1 MNNNYELLEKD
12 VRKTL
17 SDSQTK
23 LYIKAEN
30 DIFII
35 KVDNGIFDDNI
46 KKCDYLAY
54 REKEVSHFIELK
66 GVKIDKAYIQIIE
79 TIKNISDNNKLKHL
93 IDTKKV
99 KAYIVSKEKNKIP
112 QGIENKSRKLAR
124 LLFAK
129 SKIKPQ
135 NMFELIK
142 YVLVVSDNDKRQ
154 SNGNRIICSSKKPLI
169 L

>member
-1 MNNNYELLEKD
+1 MNDNYELLKKN

-17 SDSQTK
+17 SDAQTK

-30 DIFII
+30 DISII
-35 KVDNGIFDDNI
+35 KVDNGIFNDNV
-46 KKCDYLAY
+46 KKCDYLVY
-54 REKEVSHFIELK
+54 REKEVSNFIELK

-93 IDTKKV
+93 IDTNKV

-112 QGIENKSRKLAR
+112 NGIENKSKQLAKI
-124 LLFAK
+124 LFAK
-129 SKIKPQ
+129 SKIKPK
-135 NMFELIK
+135 NMFELIN

>member
-1 MNNNYELLEKD
+1 MNDNYELLKKN

-17 SDSQTK
+17 SDAQTK

-30 DIFII
+30 DISII
-35 KVDNGIFDDNI
+35 KVDNGIFNDNV

-54 REKEVSHFIELK
+54 REKEVSNFIELK

-79 TIKNISDNNKLKHL
+79 TIKNISYNNKLKHL
-93 IDTKKV
+93 IDTNKV

-112 QGIENKSRKLAR
+112 NGIENKSKQLAKI
-124 LLFAK
+124 LFAK
-129 SKIKPQ
+129 SKIKPK
-135 NMFELIK
+135 NMFELIN

>member
-1 MNNNYELLEKD
+1 MNDNYELLKKN

-17 SDSQTK
+17 SDAQTK

-30 DIFII
+30 DISII
-35 KVDNGIFDDNI
+35 KVDNGIFNDNV

-54 REKEVSHFIELK
+54 REKEVSNFIELK

-93 IDTKKV
+93 IDTNKV

-112 QGIENKSRKLAR
+112 NGIENKSKQLAKI
-124 LLFAK
+124 LFAK

-135 NMFELIK
+135 NMFELIN

>member
-1 MNNNYELLEKD
+1 MNDNYELLKKN

-17 SDSQTK
+17 SDAQTK

-30 DIFII
+30 DISII
-35 KVDNGIFDDNI
+35 KVDNGIFNDNV

-54 REKEVSHFIELK
+54 REKEVSNLIELK

-93 IDTKKV
+93 IDTNKV

-112 QGIENKSRKLAR
+112 NGIENKSKQLAKI
-124 LLFAK
+124 LFAK
-129 SKIKPQ
+129 SKIKPK
-135 NMFELIK
+135 NMFELIN

>member
-1 MNNNYELLEKD
+1 MNDNYELLKKD

-17 SDSQTK
+17 SDAQTK

-30 DIFII
+30 DISII
-35 KVDNGIFDDNI
+35 KVDNGIFNDNV

-54 REKEVSHFIELK
+54 REKEVSNFIELK

-93 IDTKKV
+93 IDTNKV

-112 QGIENKSRKLAR
+112 NGIENKSKQLAKI
-124 LLFAK
+124 LFAK
-129 SKIKPQ
+129 SKIKPK
-135 NMFELIK
+135 NMFELIN

>member
-1 MNNNYELLEKD
+1 MNNNYELLKKD
-12 VRKTL
+12 DRKTL
-17 SDSQTK
+17 SDAQTK

-30 DIFII
+30 DILII
-35 KVDNGIFDDNI
+35 KVDNGIFNDNV

-54 REKEVSHFIELK
+54 REKEVSNFIELK
-66 GVKIDKAYIQIIE
+66 GSKIDKAYIQIIE
-79 TIKNISDNNKLKHL
+79 TIKNISNNDKLKHL
-93 IDTKKV
+93 INIKEL

-112 QGIENKSRKLAR
+112 QGIENKSKELAKI
-124 LLFAK
+124 LYTK

-135 NMFELIK
+135 DMFQLIN
-142 YVLVVSDNDKRQ
+142 YVLVVSDKDKRQ

>member
-1 MNNNYELLEKD
+1 MNNNYELLKKD
-12 VRKTL
+12 DRKTL

-35 KVDNGIFDDNI
+35 KVDNGIFNDNI

-54 REKEVSHFIELK
+54 REKEVSNFIELK

-99 KAYIVSKEKNKIP
+99 KTYIVSKEKNKIP
-112 QGIENKSRKLAR
+112 QGIENKSRKLAKI
-124 LLFAK
+124 LFTN

-135 NMFELIK
+135 NMFELIN

>member
-142 YVLVVSDNDKRQ
+142 YVLVVSDKDKRQ

>member
-1 MNNNYELLEKD
+1 MNDNYELLKKN

-17 SDSQTK
+17 SDAQTK

-30 DIFII
+30 DISII
-35 KVDNGIFDDNI
+35 KVDNGIFNDNV

-54 REKEVSHFIELK
+54 REKEVSNFIELK

-93 IDTKKV
+93 IDTNKV

-112 QGIENKSRKLAR
+112 NGIKNKSKQLAKI
-124 LLFAK
+124 LFAK
-129 SKIKPQ
+129 SKIKPK
-135 NMFELIK
+135 NMFELIN

>member
-1 MNNNYELLEKD
+1 MNDNYELLKKN

-17 SDSQTK
+17 SDAQTK

-35 KVDNGIFDDNI
+35 KVDNGIFNDNI

-54 REKEVSHFIELK
+54 REKEVSDFIELK

-112 QGIENKSRKLAR
+112 QGIENKSKELAKI
-124 LLFAK
+124 LFAK
-129 SKIKPQ
+129 SKIKPK
-135 NMFELIK
+135 NMFELIN

>member
-1 MNNNYELLEKD
+1 MNDNYELLKKN

-17 SDSQTK
+17 SDAQTK

-30 DIFII
+30 DISII
-35 KVDNGIFDDNI
+35 KVDNGIFNDNV

-54 REKEVSHFIELK
+54 REKEVSNFIELK

-93 IDTKKV
+93 IDTNKV

-112 QGIENKSRKLAR
+112 NGIENKSKQIAKI
-124 LLFAK
+124 LFAK
-129 SKIKPQ
+129 SKIKPK
-135 NMFELIK
+135 NMFELIN

>member
-1 MNNNYELLEKD
+1 MNNNYELLKKD

-17 SDSQTK
+17 SDAQTK

-30 DIFII
+30 DISII
-35 KVDNGIFDDNI
+35 KVDNGIFNDNV

-54 REKEVSHFIELK
+54 REKEVSNFIELK

-93 IDTKKV
+93 IYTNKV

-112 QGIENKSRKLAR
+112 NGIENKSKQLAKI
-124 LLFAK
+124 LFAK

-135 NMFELIK
+135 NMFELIN

>member
-1 MNNNYELLEKD
+1 MNNNYELLKKN

-17 SDSQTK
+17 SDAQTK

-30 DIFII
+30 DISII
-35 KVDNGIFDDNI
+35 KVDNGIFNDNV

-54 REKEVSHFIELK
+54 REKEVSNFIELK

-93 IDTKKV
+93 IDTNKV

-112 QGIENKSRKLAR
+112 NGIENKSKQLAKI
-124 LLFAK
+124 LFAK
-129 SKIKPQ
+129 SKIKPK
-135 NMFELIK
+135 NMFELIN

>member
-1 MNNNYELLEKD
+1 MNNNYELLKKN

-17 SDSQTK
+17 SDAQTK

-30 DIFII
+30 DISII
-35 KVDNGIFDDNI
+35 KVDNGIFNDNV

-54 REKEVSHFIELK
+54 RAKEVSNFIELK

-93 IDTKKV
+93 IDTNKV

-112 QGIENKSRKLAR
+112 NGIENKSKQLAKI
-124 LLFAK
+124 LFAK

-135 NMFELIK
+135 NMFELIN

>member
-1 MNNNYELLEKD
+1 MNNNYELLKKN

-17 SDSQTK
+17 SDAQTK

-30 DIFII
+30 DISII
-35 KVDNGIFDDNI
+35 KVDNGIFNDNV

-54 REKEVSHFIELK
+54 REKEVSNFIELK

-93 IDTKKV
+93 IDTNKV

-112 QGIENKSRKLAR
+112 NGIENKSKQLAKI
-124 LLFAK
+124 LFAK

-135 NMFELIK
+135 NMFELIN

>member
-1 MNNNYELLEKD
+1 MNNNYELLKKD

-17 SDSQTK
+17 SDAQTK

-30 DIFII
+30 DISII
-35 KVDNGIFDDNI
+35 KVDNGIFNDNV

-54 REKEVSHFIELK
+54 REKEVSNFIELK

-93 IDTKKV
+93 IDTNKV

-112 QGIENKSRKLAR
+112 NGIENKSKQLAKI
-124 LLFAK
+124 LFAK
-129 SKIKPQ
+129 SKIKPK
-135 NMFELIK
+135 NMFELIN

>member
-1 MNNNYELLEKD
+1 MNDNYELLKKN

-17 SDSQTK
+17 SDAQTK

-30 DIFII
+30 DISII
-35 KVDNGIFDDNI
+35 KVDNGIFNDNV

-54 REKEVSHFIELK
+54 REKEVSNFIELK
-66 GVKIDKAYIQIIE
+66 GVKIGKAYIQIIE

-93 IDTKKV
+93 IDTNKV

-112 QGIENKSRKLAR
+112 NGIENKSKQLAKI
-124 LLFAK
+124 LFAK
-129 SKIKPQ
+129 SKIKPK
-135 NMFELIK
+135 NMFELIN

>member
-1 MNNNYELLEKD
+1 MNNNYELLKKN

-17 SDSQTK
+17 SDAQTK
-23 LYIKAEN
+23 LYIKAED
-30 DIFII
+30 DISII
-35 KVDNGIFDDNI
+35 KVDNGIFNDNV

-54 REKEVSHFIELK
+54 REKEVSNFIELK

-93 IDTKKV
+93 IDTNKV

-112 QGIENKSRKLAR
+112 NGIENKSKELAKI
-124 LLFAK
+124 LFAK

-135 NMFELIK
+135 NMFELIN

>member
-1 MNNNYELLEKD
+1 MNDNYELLKKN

-30 DIFII
+30 DISII
-35 KVDNGIFDDNI
+35 KVDNGIFNDNV

-54 REKEVSHFIELK
+54 REKEVSNFIELK

-93 IDTKKV
+93 IDTNKV

-112 QGIENKSRKLAR
+112 NGIENKSKQLAKI
-124 LLFAK
+124 LFAK

-135 NMFELIK
+135 NMFELIN

>member
-1 MNNNYELLEKD
+1 MNDNYELLKKN

-17 SDSQTK
+17 SDAQTK

-30 DIFII
+30 DISII
-35 KVDNGIFDDNI
+35 KVDNGIFNDNV

-54 REKEVSHFIELK
+54 REKEVSNFIELK

-93 IDTKKV
+93 IDTNKV

-112 QGIENKSRKLAR
+112 NGIENKSKQLAKI
-124 LLFAK
+124 LFAK
-129 SKIKPQ
+129 SKIKPK
-135 NMFELIK
+135 NMFELIN

-154 SNGNRIICSSKKPLI
+154 SNGNRIICSSKKPFI

>member
-1 MNNNYELLEKD
+1 MNDNYELLKKN

-17 SDSQTK
+17 SDAQTK

-30 DIFII
+30 DISII
-35 KVDNGIFDDNI
+35 KVDNGIFNDNV

-54 REKEVSHFIELK
+54 REKEVSNFIELK

-93 IDTKKV
+93 IDTNKV

-112 QGIENKSRKLAR
+112 NGIENKSKQLAKI
-124 LLFAK
+124 LFAK
-129 SKIKPQ
+129 SKIKPK
-135 NMFELIK
+135 NMFELIN

>member
-1 MNNNYELLEKD
+1 MNNNYELLKKD
-12 VRKTL
+12 DRKTL

-35 KVDNGIFDDNI
+35 KVDNGIFNDNI

-54 REKEVSHFIELK
+54 REKEVSNFIELK

-124 LLFAK
+124 ILFAK

-142 YVLVVSDNDKRQ
+142 YVLVVSDKDKRQ